1 MDDLKQLDRPLAA
14 TGYDTDFYAWALDQA
29 ARIRALAVPGLD
41 TENVAEEIESLGR
54 SQRSELTSRCDV
66 LLIHLL
72 KWIFQPE
79 RRGVSW
85 LSTIGEQR
93 RQIQIVLA
101 DSPSLRPG
109 FADVVAKA
117 YRYAAKQAARETSL
131 PAATFPASCPWT
143 PEQIIDE
150 DWMPADE

>member
-1 MDDLKQLDRPLAA
+1 MDDVKQIDRPAA
-14 TGYDTDFYAWALDQA
+14 AGYETDFYAWALDQA

-41 TENVAEEIESLGR
+41 VENVAEEIESLGR
-54 SQRSELTSRCDV
+54 SQRSELLNRCRV

-72 KWIFQPE
+72 KWVYQPE

-85 LSTIGEQR
+85 ISTIGEQR
-93 RQIQIVLA
+93 YKIQAVLS
-101 DSPSLRPG
+101 DSPSLRPSFSG
-109 FADVVAKA
+109 VVAKA
-117 YRYAAKQAARETSL
+117 YRHAAKQAGLETGL

-150 DWMPADE
+150 DWMPPD

>member
-1 MDDLKQLDRPLAA
+1 MDEVKQIDRPAA
-14 TGYDTDFYAWALDQA
+14 ASGYDTDFYAWALDQA

-41 TENVAEEIESLGR
+41 VENVAEEIESLGR
-54 SQRSELTSRCDV
+54 SQKSELSNRCRV

-72 KWIFQPE
+72 KWVYQPD

-85 LSTIGEQR
+85 NATISEQR
-93 RQIQIVLA
+93 DQIQTLLSG
-101 DSPSLRPG
+101 SPSLRPIVSPTV
-109 FADVVAKA
+109 ADA
-117 YRYAAKQAARETSL
+117 YRRAIKQAAIETSI

-150 DWMPADE
+150 DWMPD